1 MAHLATPVLSKV
13 PAPGEAAK
21 AGLQVYSTCPSS
33 LEPQESYADRIIQA
47 AQWSERTGCVGML
60 VYTDNS
66 LVDPWLVSQILIQ
79 NTRSLCPLVAVQPV
93 YMHPYSV
100 AKIVATLAFL
110 YRRRLCLNMVA
121 GGFKN
126 DLAAL
131 NDNSLHDDRYTRLI
145 EYTRIIQGLLD
156 GFPVT
161 LKGQF
166 YSVNNLTL
174 NPRVPPNLRPDVLM
188 SGSSEAGL
196 RAARATNA
204 TAIKYPGPPES
215 NATAESGSSGVRIGI
230 VTRPQSSAAWKA
242 ALARFP
248 SDRRGQL
255 TRQLANKV
263 SDSAWH
269 HRLSQIGREPIKGLS
284 TYWLEPFEN
293 YQTNCPYLV
302 GSYQEVAEEVARYIE
317 LGHRTFILDIP
328 ATEEELVH
336 TAAAFQIASQ
346 RAGL

>member
-1 MAHLATPVLSKV
+1 MAHPAISALSRG
-13 PAPGEAAK
+13 PAPAETGR
-21 AGLQVYSTCPSS
+21 AGLELFSTCPSS
-33 LEPQESYADRIIQA
+33 LEPRESYVDRIVQA
-47 AQWSERTGCVGML
+47 AQWSERAGCTGML

-66 LVDPWLVSQILIQ
+66 MVDPWLVSQILIQ
-79 NTRSLCPLVAVQPV
+79 NTRSLSPLVAVQPV
-93 YMHPYSV
+93 YMHPYTV
-100 AKIVATLAFL
+100 AKMVATLAFL
-110 YRRRLCLNMVA
+110 YRRRIYLNMVA

-131 NDNSLHDDRYTRLI
+131 NDSSPHDDRYTRLI
-145 EYTRIIQGLLD
+145 EYTQIIQGLMQ

-161 LKGQF
+161 RAGQF
-166 YSVNNLTL
+166 YSVTNLTL
-174 NPRVPPNLRPDVLM
+174 NPRVPPDLRPGVLM
-188 SGSSEAGL
+188 SGSSDAGQ

-204 TAIKYPGPPES
+204 VAVTYPEPPES
-215 NATAESGSSGVRIGI
+215 GTSISGPGGVRIGI
-230 VTRPQSSAAWKA
+230 VTRPRSDAAWKA

-255 TRQLANKV
+255 TRQLATKV
-263 SDSAWH
+263 SDSSWH
-269 HRLSQIGREPIKGLS
+269 HRLSEVGREAARPRR

-302 GSYQEVAEEVARYIE
+302 GSYQEVAAELERYIA

-328 ATEEELVH
+328 ATEAELEH
-336 TAAAFQIASQ
+336 TAAAFQTAME